1 MSPSS
6 HVPGIPSV
14 SYSGRRAAPILRAL
28 YGAWA
33 RLLSALKREDLPS
46 WTSLNAHLL
55 TDIGE
60 STASAEREVLHDP
73 LNAHFGS
80 NGGRVGAGLLPLL
93 AQRASPLG

>member
-6 HVPGIPSV
+6 HVPRIPSV
-14 SYSGRRAAPILRAL
+14 SYSGRRAAPILRAM
-28 YGAWA
+28 YRAWA
-33 RLLSALKREDLPS
+33 RLLSAPKREDLPS

-60 STASAEREVLHDP
+60 STASAERETP
-73 LNAHFGS
+73 LNAHLGS
-80 NGGRVGAGLLPLL
+80 NGGRVGASLLPLL